1 MSTTTG
7 RTVTTLRELE
17 RIGGAALSS
26 VREPAERAAAR
37 LETMATATDRPHQE
51 DPG

>member
-1 MSTTTG
+1 VTTTAVVG
-7 RTVTTLRELE
+7 RKRGKIPMFVEDTGL
-17 RIGGAALSS
+17 IADAAAL
-26 VREPAERAAAR
+26 